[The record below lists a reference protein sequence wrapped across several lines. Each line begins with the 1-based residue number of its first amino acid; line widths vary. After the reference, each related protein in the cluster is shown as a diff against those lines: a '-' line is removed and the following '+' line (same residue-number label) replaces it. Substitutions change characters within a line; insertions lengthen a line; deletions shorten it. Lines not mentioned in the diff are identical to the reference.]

1 MPDWFWQIMLW
12 VFAVHCLVFTGLAIR
27 RRRLASALAAG
38 AFLLLFFSI
47 AARLWLPDYEVFHLR
62 LLWLFRIPAWILAL
76 AGIILGLRRRK
87 AARKVE
93 TETTMPY

>member
-1 MPDWFWQIMLW
+1 MPEWFWQIMLW

-47 AARLWLPDYEVFHLR
+47 AARLWLPDYEVLHIR
-62 LLWLFRIPAWILAL
+62 LLWLFRIPAWVLAL
-76 AGIILGLRRRK
+76 AGITLGWRQRRQ
-87 AARKVE
+87 ARSTSEKS
-93 TETTMPY
+93 P